1 MEFKLIN
8 IKPCDSTFFGDGY
21 QFNFDISN
29 IIKSK
34 NTPYPSVFFGAIF
47 TAILTN
53 NDEFRRGFFQKSEYD
68 HENILEIGQVYLFNE
83 KTNRVYIKAPM
94 DLFINS
100 KGKIVLG
107 KFQKHDIEFNSLNHD
122 YILESPKDRDF
133 KRIENMYINTRNIYD
148 GYLKR
153 QEIRLD
159 LKDENKIFIKNY
171 KVGIGIDKN
180 SKNVEDGKLYKIQ
193 QTEFANDEKNEWSYI
208 VEYKINRKY
217 LQEKYKR
224 IELKDLDLGYLKL
237 GGENK
242 ACKFKAINNK
252 DIEKFNSEKMK
263 NFNDN
268 IYKIIFTS
276 ESYFLEKTDSF
287 FKKNNI
293 TILGMSNS
301 KPIYIGGY
309 DMKDKRT
316 KGGAIRKMYK
326 GYSPGTVFLIKSNKE
341 IEIKTIYEFFKN
353 GNKKGF
359 NNCVILK
366 EEL

>member
-252 DIEKFNSEKMK
+252 DIEKFN
-263 NFNDN
+263 
-268 IYKIIFTS
+268 
-276 ESYFLEKTDSF
+276 L
-287 FKKNNI
+287 KK
-293 TILGMSNS
+293 
-301 KPIYIGGY
+301 
-309 DMKDKRT
+309 
-316 KGGAIRKMYK
+316 
-326 GYSPGTVFLIKSNKE
+326 
-341 IEIKTIYEFFKN
+341 
-353 GNKKGF
+353 
-359 NNCVILK
+359 
-366 EEL
+366 

>member
-1 MEFKLIN
+1 
-8 IKPCDSTFFGDGY
+8 
-21 QFNFDISN
+21 
-29 IIKSK
+29 
-34 NTPYPSVFFGAIF
+34 
-47 TAILTN
+47 
-53 NDEFRRGFFQKSEYD
+53 
-68 HENILEIGQVYLFNE
+68 
-83 KTNRVYIKAPM
+83 
-94 DLFINS
+94 
-100 KGKIVLG
+100 
-107 KFQKHDIEFNSLNHD
+107 
-122 YILESPKDRDF
+122 
-133 KRIENMYINTRNIYD
+133 
-148 GYLKR
+148 
-153 QEIRLD
+153 
-159 LKDENKIFIKNY
+159 
-171 KVGIGIDKN
+171 
-180 SKNVEDGKLYKIQ
+180 
-193 QTEFANDEKNEWSYI
+193 
-208 VEYKINRKY
+208 
-217 LQEKYKR
+217 
-224 IELKDLDLGYLKL
+224 
-237 GGENK
+237 
-242 ACKFKAINNK
+242 
-252 DIEKFNSEKMK
+252 MK